1 MSDEIKQS
9 LSSENKME
17 REKQKKENKLRR
29 SN

>member
-17 REKQKKENKLRR
+17 REKPKKNNKLRKR
-29 SN
+29 